1 MSKEPLIVGV
11 TGVKNSGKTTLMEK
25 LIQALSARGLKVAS
39 IKHDAHQ
46 FVADTPGTD
55 SFRHKGA
62 GAFAS
67 VIFDKDKF
75 LLVKD
80 GSFDIPD
87 MLPFFEGADIVLI
100 EGAKQTPYPKIE
112 VLRKGNSQ
120 TPITPPNQLIALMTD
135 TDYQVDGVPSIDIN
149 DVEGAVK
156 IICQLMPKN

>member
-1 MSKEPLIVGV
+1 MSKKPLIIGI
-11 TGVKNSGKTTLMEK
+11 TGVKNSGKTTLMVK

-55 SFRHKGA
+55 SYRHKAA

-67 VIFDKDKF
+67 VIFDRDKL

-80 GSFDIPD
+80 GCFDVPD
-87 MLPFFEGADIVLI
+87 MLPFFDGADIVLI

-112 VLRKGNSQ
+112 VLRKGNSDS
-120 TPITPPNQLIALMTD
+120 PITHPSQLICLMTD
-135 TDYQVDGVPSIDIN
+135 TGYQVDGVPSLDIN
-149 DVEGAVK
+149 DVDGAVEAILK
-156 IICQLMPKN
+156 LRHRD

>member
-25 LIQALSARGLKVAS
+25 LIHALSARGLKVAS

-55 SFRHKGA
+55 SFRHKAA

-100 EGAKQTPYPKIE
+100 EGAKQTAYPKIE

-120 TPITPPNQLIALMTD
+120 TPITPQNQLIALMTD
-135 TDYQVDGVPSIDIN
+135 TDYQVDGVASIDIN
-149 DVEGAVK
+149 DVEGTVK
-156 IICQLMPKN
+156 IIYQLMSKH

>member
-1 MSKEPLIVGV
+1 
-11 TGVKNSGKTTLMEK
+11 MEK

>member
-25 LIQALSARGLKVAS
+25 LIHALSARGLKVAS

-55 SFRHKGA
+55 RFRHKAA

-87 MLPFFEGADIVLI
+87 MLPFFKGADVVLI

-112 VLRKGNSQ
+112 VLSNSQ
-120 TPITPPNQLIALMTD
+120 TPITPQNQLIALMTD
-135 TDYQVDGVPSIDIN
+135 TDYQVGGVASIDIN